1 MSIKILF
8 ERAVFRTDVIVNKKS
23 NWKVMF
29 IWITFVLT
37 NEITSGFNENIFKR
51 YMTEK
56 YIYQKNN
63 IYRKNIIMATEQ

>member
-8 ERAVFRTDVIVNKKS
+8 ERGVFRTDVIVNKKS

-56 YIYQKNN
+56 YIYQK
-63 IYRKNIIMATEQ
+63 

>member
-37 NEITSGFNENIFKR
+37 NEITSGFNEKIFKR
-51 YMTEK
+51 YMTEN
-56 YIYQKNN
+56 YIYQK
-63 IYRKNIIMATEQ
+63 

>member
-8 ERAVFRTDVIVNKKS
+8 ERGVFRTNVIVNQKS

-56 YIYQKNN
+56 IHLS
-63 IYRKNIIMATEQ
+63 